1 LIKADRLGVAAPA
14 FDAQL
19 VPDSPA
25 ASNIARTAGRWGRAL
40 KFDGSFFVKA
50 TVPGLSG
57 NLPHT
62 VALWAKVPEN
72 APLSDAY
79 AMVAWSTS
87 SKKLGSRP
95 VHIGWNRN
103 PAEGPI
109 GALRTDFGGGCALG
123 TTSLRDGRWHHLTVV
138 FSPGAEDNTPVQ
150 VKQYVDGRLE
160 SETIIPG
167 KIHAMSHK
175 ASVAITDILWLGC
188 RLSGR
193 TPRQDRFHGEMDDL
207 FIADRGLDPGEIVQL
222 MKYNQPLAAS
232 ALALVQS
239 DVP

>member
-1 LIKADRLGVAAPA
+1 MRLTRPQKKLIKADRLGVPAPA
-14 FDAQL
+14 FDAEL
-19 VPDSPA
+19 VPDSPTA
-25 ASNIARTAGRWGRAL
+25 VNAVRTAGRWGRAL

-57 NLPHT
+57 NSPHT
-62 VALWAKVPEN
+62 AAFWAKVPEN

-95 VHIGWNRN
+95 VHISWNRN

-109 GALRTDFGGGCALG
+109 GALRTDFGGGCAIG
-123 TTSLRDGRWHHLTVV
+123 TTSLRDGHWHHLTVV
-138 FSPGAEDNTPVQ
+138 FSPGVEDNTPVQ

-175 ASVAITDILWLGC
+175 TSVAITDILWLGC
-188 RLSGR
+188 RLQRQNGEAGSL
-193 TPRQDRFHGEMDDL
+193 PR
-207 FIADRGLDPGEIVQL
+207 
-222 MKYNQPLAAS
+222 
-232 ALALVQS
+232 
-239 DVP
+239 